1 MIRLTERAAT
11 GLRDFLA
18 AQRAQGDQAV
28 KLVPD
33 PSGGIAMTIDRP
45 GYGDAVID
53 GDKRPLLIV
62 DSALAPQLE
71 DVTLDLTKG
80 NGLPP
85 HFVFVRGEKRR

>member
-11 GLRDFLA
+11 GLRDILA
-18 AQRAQGDQAV
+18 AQRAPGDQAV

-45 GYGDAVID
+45 GHGDAVID

-62 DSALAPQLE
+62 DSALAVQLE
-71 DVTLDLTKG
+71 DVTLDFTKG

-85 HFVFVRGEKRR
+85 HFVFLREEK

>member
-1 MIRLTERAAT
+1 MIRLTERAEM
-11 GLRDFLA
+11 GLRDILA
-18 AQRAQGDQAV
+18 AQHAPGDQAV

-45 GYGDAVID
+45 RHGDAVID

-62 DSALAPQLE
+62 DSSLAPQLD
-71 DVTLDLTKG
+71 DVDFTKG

-85 HFVFVRGEKRR
+85 HFVFVREEK

>member
-1 MIRLTERAAT
+1 MIRLTERAEM
-11 GLRDFLA
+11 GLRDILA
-18 AQRAQGDQAV
+18 ARHAPGDQAV

-45 GYGDAVID
+45 RHGDAVID

-62 DSALAPQLE
+62 DSSLARQLD
-71 DVTLDLTKG
+71 DVTLDFTKG

-85 HFVFVRGEKRR
+85 HFVFVRVEK